1 VASGTLVP
9 GETMFWGTVV
19 GELAVAV
26 TRDADGDVLERHE
39 LKPCSDPVDCE
50 VR

>member
-1 VASGTLVP
+1 
-9 GETMFWGTVV
+9 M
-19 GELAVAV
+19 V
-26 TRDADGDVLERHE
+26 TTDGSRIEEHVEDHR

>member
-1 VASGTLVP
+1 MSGTVSS
-9 GETMFWGTVV
+9 GDTIMWADVR
-19 GELAVAV
+19 GELARV
-26 TRDADGDVLERHE
+26 TAYDAAGEVVENHE